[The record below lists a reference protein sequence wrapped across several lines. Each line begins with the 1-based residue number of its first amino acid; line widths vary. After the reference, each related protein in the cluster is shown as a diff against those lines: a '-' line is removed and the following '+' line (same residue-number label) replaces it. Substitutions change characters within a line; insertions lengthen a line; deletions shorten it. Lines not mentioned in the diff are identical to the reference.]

1 MRKKCMAIKMK
12 AACEYQYVDSIKR
25 GYLKLTKKNSFKN
38 INDKANSNFTACV

>member
-1 MRKKCMAIKMK
+1 MRKICMAIKME

-25 GYLKLTKKNSFKN
+25 RNLKLTKKN